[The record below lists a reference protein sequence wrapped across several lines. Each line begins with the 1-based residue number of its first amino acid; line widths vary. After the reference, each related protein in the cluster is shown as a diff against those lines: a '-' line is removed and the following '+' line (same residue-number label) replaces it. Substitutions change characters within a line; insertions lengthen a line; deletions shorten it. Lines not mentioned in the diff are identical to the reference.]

1 VKPAPVEFLAATSVG
16 EVVDALAA
24 DDEAKVLAG
33 GQSLIPLLAL
43 RLARPTV
50 LVDVNG
56 LGLDDVDVSGT
67 EARIGACTRHRHLE
81 RNAAV
86 ARAVPLLAE
95 AVAQVGHPA
104 VRNRGTIGG
113 SLAHADPVGE
123 LPAVLVALGGS
134 VLVRGRDGDR
144 EIAAG
149 DLFQG
154 FFTTTLAA
162 DELIVEVR
170 IPTGGPGHGAAFCEW
185 ARRAGDFAV
194 AGVGVVV
201 ERADDGRV
209 VKIGAAACGIASVP
223 LPLVDACSA
232 ALGERSTSDAL
243 LGDVAA
249 RVGDEVGDTDQG
261 RLAGLLAARALHRA
275 FTRSEQRLDRTA

>member
-1 VKPAPVEFLAATSVG
+1 VKPGPVEFLAATTVA
-16 EVVDALAA
+16 EVVDTLTV

-43 RLARPTV
+43 RLARPTL

-56 LGLDDVDVSGT
+56 LGLDDVDVSGA
-67 EARIGACTRHRHLE
+67 EAHIGACTRHRRLE
-81 RNAAV
+81 RDAAV
-86 ARAVPLLAE
+86 AAAVPLLAE
-95 AVAQVGHPA
+95 AVAHVGHPA

-113 SLAHADPVGE
+113 SLAHADPGGE

-134 VLVRGRDGDR
+134 VLAQGRGGDR
-144 EIAAG
+144 EIAAAE
-149 DLFQG
+149 LFQG

-170 IPTGGPGHGAAFCEW
+170 VPTGGPGHGAAFCEW
-185 ARRAGDFAV
+185 APRAGDFAV

-209 VKIGAAACGIASVP
+209 VNIGAAGCGVASVP
-223 LPLVDACSA
+223 LPLVDAFSA

-243 LGDVAA
+243 LSDVAA

-261 RLAGLLAARALHRA
+261 RLAGLLAARALYRA
-275 FTRSEQRLDRTA
+275 FTRSERRLERTA